1 MVTKKLIPDEFK
13 LDGITEEGAKRIT
26 GSPKAKAICDYIN
39 HLVEA
44 YNDRIDDVN
53 EYYGLYNKKVAELEE
68 FRKEHKI
75 MARIIHDHGLWET
88 FLNDDEFL
96 EHLRDDDDYDILE
109 LKDDGDAVDNEE

>member
-1 MVTKKLIPDEFK
+1 MAINKLIPDDLK
-13 LDGITEEGAKRIT
+13 LEGITEEGAKHIA
-26 GSPKAKAICDYIN
+26 GSPNAICDYIN

-44 YNDRIDDVN
+44 YNDRVDDVN
-53 EYYGLYNKKVAELEE
+53 EYYGLYNKKVVELEE

-96 EHLRDDDDYDILE
+96 EHLRDDDDE
-109 LKDDGDAVDNEE
+109 PSE

>member
-1 MVTKKLIPDEFK
+1 MAVNKLIPDEFK
-13 LDGITEEGAKRIT
+13 LEGISEEGIRRITENPELIA
-26 GSPKAKAICDYIN
+26 DYIN

-53 EYYGLYNKKVAELEE
+53 EYYGLYNAKVRELVEL
-68 FRKEHKI
+68 RKEHKI

-96 EHLRDDDDYDILE
+96 EYLRGDDDE
-109 LKDDGDAVDNEE
+109 PSE

>member
-13 LDGITEEGAKRIT
+13 LECISEEGVKRIT
-26 GSPKAKAICDYIN
+26 ENPEAIRDYIN

-53 EYYGLYNKKVAELEE
+53 EYHGLYNEKVVRLEE
-68 FRKEHKI
+68 FMKEHKI

-96 EHLRDDDDYDILE
+96 EYLRDDDDYDILE

>member
-1 MVTKKLIPDEFK
+1 MAVNKLIPDDLK
-13 LDGITEEGAKRIT
+13 LEGITEEGAKHIA
-26 GSPKAKAICDYIN
+26 GSPNAICDYIN

-44 YNDRIDDVN
+44 YNDRVDDVN

-75 MARIIHDHGLWET
+75 MARIIHDHGLWST

-96 EHLRDDDDYDILE
+96 EYLRDDDDE
-109 LKDDGDAVDNEE
+109 PSE

>member
-1 MVTKKLIPDEFK
+1 MENLDSAKKLIPDEFK
-13 LDGITEEGAKRIT
+13 LEGISEEGIRRITENPELIA
-26 GSPKAKAICDYIN
+26 DYIN

-44 YNDRIDDVN
+44 YNDRVDDVN
-53 EYYGLYNKKVAELEE
+53 EYYGLYNKKVVELEE

-96 EHLRDDDDYDILE
+96 EYLRGDDDE
-109 LKDDGDAVDNEE
+109 PSE